1 MENSVVNSKERRRK
15 QLSSHVL
22 TGEVMWECGSVT
34 QVSFLEQKVVGR
46 SQSEGKPFKRTGTS
60 GKKIIQRVARGKL
73 DNQ

>member
-1 MENSVVNSKERRRK
+1 MENSAVNYKERRRK

-22 TGEVMWECGSVT
+22 TGEVTWECGSVT

-46 SQSEGKPFKRTGTS
+46 SQPEGKPLKGIGTS